1 MTKTLSFCPSSYS
14 VCLQVTCRI
23 ISFLPSGEIALSMI
37 FRKVSFTL
45 RGISSGQFFGNL
57 MLQKSFFD
65 VILIF
70 PLSSSIW
77 LKITDFLKNFV
88 KLKYSI
94 SRNFMCI
101 TWHFLGTIF
110 QQPLCCK
117 NPTLI
122 FPLIVNLAKN
132 NRFFKTFCEI
142 KIFNFTEFYVHYVAF
157 PRDNFS

>member
-14 VCLQVTCRI
+14 VCLEVTCRI

-70 PLSSSIW
+70 PL
-77 LKITDFLKNFV
+77 L
-88 KLKYSI
+88 
-94 SRNFMCI
+94 
-101 TWHFLGTIF
+101 
-110 QQPLCCK
+110 
-117 NPTLI
+117 
-122 FPLIVNLAKN
+122 VNLAKN
-132 NRFFKTFCEI
+132 NRFFKKICEI
-142 KIFNFTEFYVHYVAF
+142 EIFNFTEFYVYYVAF
-157 PRDNFS
+157 SRDNFSATFMLQKSYFDFSPHRQFGKK